1 MLYMWIIITRF
12 ILSWT
17 KFSFSLRFTKCCDCW
32 VGNVVD
38 WVKIIP
44 WIATLS
50 LLKPQK
56 SSRFCFKVNIR
67 LNPFTIQ
74 LSRTEKNIVISWE
87 WFGFNIKASN
97 FDFFASFS
105 ALALETIFWT
115 QFLHWLCYWWR
126 FNQVKNDLLC
136 LSIFCFII
144 NLLSGWEWVYL
155 VGKWTQSHF
164 FWETLWWCGKS
175 GKIPLSKALSEKKPD
190 FRFGQNAEKI
200 IHLLSVIDSCWCHL
214 SLWVAR
220 WHIGQWK
227 VSLGSI
233 ISA

>member
-1 MLYMWIIITRF
+1 M
-12 ILSWT
+12 
-17 KFSFSLRFTKCCDCW
+17 
-32 VGNVVD
+32 
-38 WVKIIP
+38 
-44 WIATLS
+44 
-50 LLKPQK
+50 
-56 SSRFCFKVNIR
+56 
-67 LNPFTIQ
+67 
-74 LSRTEKNIVISWE
+74 ISWE

-144 NLLSGWEWVYL
+144 NLPSRWEWVYL

-190 FRFGQNAEKI
+190 FRFGQSAEKI
-200 IHLLSVIDSCWCHL
+200 IHFIVIYWQLL
-214 SLWVAR
+214 
-220 WHIGQWK
+220 
-227 VSLGSI
+227 VSPELVSGTLAHWPMKSFTRLYNFSI
-233 ISA
+233 ITYWKLERRGSVSSDWGFLFKLLWLKIDI